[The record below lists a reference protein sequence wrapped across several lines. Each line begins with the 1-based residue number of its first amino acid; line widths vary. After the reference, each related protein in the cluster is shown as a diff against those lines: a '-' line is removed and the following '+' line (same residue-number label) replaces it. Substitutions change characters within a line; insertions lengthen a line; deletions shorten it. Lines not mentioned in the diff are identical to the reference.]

1 MPTNS
6 RCFVTVNCNR
16 TTAIGD
22 TIQPTRAID
31 ISPLSVAFRL
41 RHQPEC
47 VLSLPSSISPY
58 ALSSLPCTRAGAP
71 AYISS
76 QRLVSGLLSPSH
88 SSTQTVGRSWPCEG
102 NNCHILGAVA
112 GASFFA
118 GAAGAQ
124 ESENAPFP
132 APLFPHLSR
141 DTPKAPMLTP
151 TPAGPSGPN
160 CGVRVRASRGACVL
174 SGNSLRKNGS
184 LRPRDR
190 QTNKAVSQ

>member
-6 RCFVTVNCNR
+6 RRFVTAKCNR
-16 TTAIGD
+16 TTAIGG
-22 TIQPTRAID
+22 TIQPPRAID
-31 ISPLSVAFRL
+31 ISPLSVGAFRL
-41 RHQPEC
+41 HHQPEC
-47 VLSLPSSISPY
+47 SSSLLSLTPY
-58 ALSSLPCTRAGAP
+58 PLSFRPCIRAGAP
-71 AYISS
+71 AYIAS
-76 QRLVSGLLSPSH
+76 QRSTSGHLSPSH
-88 SSTQTVGRSWPCEG
+88 TSLQTVGHNRPCDG
-102 NNCHILGAVA
+102 HKTHILGTVA

-118 GAAGAQ
+118 SAAGAQ

>member
-6 RCFVTVNCNR
+6 RCFVTVKCNR
-16 TTAIGD
+16 TTAIGG

-31 ISPLSVAFRL
+31 ISPLSAASRL
-41 RHQPEC
+41 RHQSEC

-71 AYISS
+71 ACISS
-76 QRLVSGLLSPSH
+76 QRLASGLLSPSH

-118 GAAGAQ
+118 GAAGALGGAP
-124 ESENAPFP
+124 APFP

>member
-6 RCFVTVNCNR
+6 RRFVTVKCNR
-16 TTAIGD
+16 TTAIDG
-22 TIQPTRAID
+22 TIRHPHAVA
-31 ISPLSVAFRL
+31 ISPLSVGAFRL
-41 RHQPEC
+41 HHQPEC
-47 VLSLPSSISPY
+47 
-58 ALSSLPCTRAGAP
+58 ASSLLSFTPYPLPFLPCIQVGAP
-71 AYISS
+71 AYIAP
-76 QRLVSGLLSPSH
+76 QRFTSGHPSPSH
-88 SSTQTVGRSWPCEG
+88 TSTQTEGRNRPSDG
-102 NNCHILGAVA
+102 YNTHILGTVA

-124 ESENAPFP
+124 EGENARFP

-160 CGVRVRASRGACVL
+160 CGVRVRASRGSCVL
-174 SGNSLRKNGS
+174 SGNSPRKNGS